1 MTVEARQILSTLM
14 KQEDIGEVKAYEL
27 MQQLAE
33 GIIDA
38 PMAGSLL
45 IALRIKGE
53 TAAEVRGFANAMR
66 DLATSVAI
74 DSNLETID
82 IVGTGG
88 DGSNS
93 FNLSTGTALLAA
105 ASGLNVT
112 KHGNRSV
119 SSQSGSSDLLD
130 ALGIALASDP
140 AKIKTIVEK
149 TGFVFLF
156 APFFHPAM
164 KNIAP
169 IRQALGVRTVFNILG
184 PLTNP
189 TQPSYYLLGAF
200 SSPMAKLMAEALSGM
215 SIKRAF
221 VIHGVNGWDE
231 PTPISEFELYDVS
244 PGRVNFSIRDPQDF
258 GIPRCKALDLLGGDP
273 KQNATALMDVF
284 KGIDQGAHLNS
295 LLLGAGLALELS
307 GKAINLEEGIT
318 QARNAIE
325 QGTALD
331 LIQKLQT
338 LKD

>member
-1 MTVEARQILSTLM
+1 MMTVEARQILSMLM
-14 KQEDIGEVKAYEL
+14 KQEDIGEEKAYKL

-33 GIIDA
+33 GTID
-38 PMAGSLL
+38 PVMAGSLL
-45 IALRIKGE
+45 TALRIKGE
-53 TAAEVRGFANAMR
+53 TATEVRGFANAMR
-66 DLATSVAI
+66 DLATPVAI
-74 DSNLETID
+74 NNNLETID

-119 SSQSGSSDLLD
+119 SSQSGSSDLLE
-130 ALGIALASDP
+130 ALNIELASDP
-140 AKIKTIVEK
+140 EK
-149 TGFVFLF
+149 VKAILEQTGFVFLF

-189 TQPSYYLLGAF
+189 AQPNYYLLGAF
-200 SSPMAKLMAEALSGM
+200 SSEMAKLMAEALSGM
-215 SIKRAF
+215 NIQRAF
-221 VIHGVNGWDE
+221 IIHGSNGWDE

-244 PGRVNFSIRDPQDF
+244 PGCVNFTTRDPQDF
-258 GIPRCKALDLLGGDP
+258 GMPRCSNK
-273 KQNATALMDVF
+273 NATALMDVF

-295 LLLGAGLALELS
+295 LLLGTGLALELS
-307 GKAINLEEGIT
+307 GKAMNLEEGIT
-318 QARNAIE
+318 KARNTIE
-325 QGTALD
+325 QGAALQ
-331 LIQKLQT
+331 LIQKLQA

>member
-130 ALGIALASDP
+130 ALGIALASNP

-189 TQPSYYLLGAF
+189 TQPNYYLLGAF
-200 SSPMAKLMAEALSGM
+200 SSKMAKLMAEALSGM

-221 VIHGVNGWDE
+221 IIHGANGWDE